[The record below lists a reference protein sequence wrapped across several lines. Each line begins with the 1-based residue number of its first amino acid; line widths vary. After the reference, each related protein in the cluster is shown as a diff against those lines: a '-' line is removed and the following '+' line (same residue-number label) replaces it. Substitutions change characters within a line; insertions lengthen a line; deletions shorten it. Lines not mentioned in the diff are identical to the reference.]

1 MAQPAPSGFQR
12 IATWPLYPFLV
23 ALYPALSLIEQNDNR
38 IRLDQTVVPIGALL
52 LFVGFI
58 YALLRL
64 FIRDAQKAWAVCLVV
79 VVMTTYYGLFSK
91 TLGFYP
97 TQMGLEWLVAAAW
110 IGGFAGFAWAVQR
123 HLASVATLAKL
134 VNAFGLVIV
143 AMPLFNIAFYHY
155 ATVEHRAG
163 DPQALLDAPAQQA
176 RLDAGTAARDVYYI
190 VFDRYA
196 SADQLAEVYDFDNRP
211 FLRQLE
217 ASGFYVVDNAVA
229 NYPRTPHSL
238 ASSLNMAYLDGIR
251 AHVGRAHADWVPVY
265 RLMQDSRVAQL
276 LQESGYRFVHLG
288 SWWEP
293 TRINGLADENVNW
306 RDRPEMVRELLD
318 RTLFGRLGDYIG
330 LDALDDRQ
338 HQCERVRHKFDRLKA
353 LAGEPGPK
361 FVFAHFLVPHPPFV
375 LDREGRCIDAAVA
388 VGRSRRDNYLD
399 QLAYVNAQVL
409 ELIAT
414 IRAKTAREP
423 IIVIQADEGPWPQ
436 RLVRDEIYFLGRD
449 ISPAEWTEASRA
461 ELREKMRILNALA
474 LPNGGAAALYDGI
487 TPVNTF
493 RVIFNHYFGTDLP
506 LLPDRNY
513 VFESG
518 KEIYRFTDVS
528 GIVR

>member
-1 MAQPAPSGFQR
+1 MAQSEPSGLKR
-12 IATWPLYPFLV
+12 VATWPLYPFLV

-38 IRLDQTVVPIGALL
+38 ILIEQAAVPVGALL
-52 LFVGFI
+52 LYVGLV
-58 YALLRL
+58 YAVLRL
-64 FIRDAQKAWAVCLVV
+64 FIRDSRKAWAVCLVV
-79 VVMTTYYGLFSK
+79 VVMTTYYGLLSK

-97 TQMGLEWLVAAAW
+97 EQMLLEWLVLTVW
-110 IGGFAGFAWAVQR
+110 IVGFAGFAWVVHQR
-123 HLASVATLAKL
+123 LNSVATLAKL

-143 AMPLFNIAFYHY
+143 AMALFNIGFYHV
-155 ATVEHRAG
+155 ATAAHRAG
-163 DPQALLDAPAQQA
+163 DPEALLAAPAAPA
-176 RLDAGTAARDVYYI
+176 RLETGAAARDVYYI

-196 SADQLAEVYDFDNRP
+196 SADQLAAVYGFDNGP

-217 ASGFYVVDNAVA
+217 ANGFYVVDNAVA

-238 ASSLNMAYLDGIR
+238 ASSLNMAYLDGIGD
-251 AHVGRAHADWVPVY
+251 HVGRAHADWVPIY
-265 RLMQDSRVAQL
+265 RLMQDNRVARL
-276 LQESGYRFVHLG
+276 LKQSGYRFVHFG

-293 TRINGLADENVNW
+293 TRASSLADETVNW
-306 RDRPEMVRELLD
+306 RDRPEMARELLD

-338 HQCERVRHKFDRLKA
+338 HQCERVRLKFDRLTS

-375 LDREGRCIDAAVA
+375 LDREGRCLDASVA
-388 VGRSRRDNYLD
+388 AGRSRRDNYLD

-409 ELIAT
+409 ELIAA
-414 IRAKTAREP
+414 IRAQAERAP
-423 IIVIQADEGPWPQ
+423 IIVIQADEGPWPE
-436 RLVRDEIYFLGRD
+436 RLARDEIYFLGRD
-449 ISPAEWTEASRA
+449 ISPADWTEANRA
-461 ELREKMRILNALA
+461 ELREKMRILNALS
-474 LPNGGAAALYDGI
+474 LPDGGAAALYDGI

-528 GIVR
+528 RIVR